1 MIKLTDLLKEIVAK
15 ELEEID
21 LVSGDANESTSL
33 ELLIEFMYE
42 GSREFSKVLKKDGIN
57 TRPQDFHNDPKMD
70 QMPGPGVI
78 KFIKQNAVDSQD
90 QLYVLI
96 SKYTNNILIYSLF
109 KIDEPL
115 KTMYVGKVAI
125 RNNDGPYSM
134 KRMYGI
140 DGKRVSWSHF
150 AKEYRGLGYG
160 SFLYDTVLYRYG
172 VLESDDTLYQGS
184 QKMWMYHMPRVAEF
198 FGGTVKNPG
207 GWSGGTGKGMPTL
220 VIPLTVDDVMDRGFV
235 KDSLGSFVAFHDS
248 IPSEIIKTA
257 TLTNGLS
264 YREGTLGIMFYD
276 LSINDKIW
284 DDAEKGP
291 RYDSE
296 SGRQFEEQ
304 SFIDWLES
312 EKGDTSFEEIISAM
326 TKISDMSYR
335 KLRPDAAEVIFV
347 LAEDATVI
355 ISKTGDSYDYTL
367 L

>member
-15 ELEEID
+15 ELEEIN
-21 LVSGDANESTSL
+21 LISGDADEQTSL
-33 ELLIEFMYE
+33 DLLVEFMYE
-42 GSREFSKVLKKDGIN
+42 GPREFSKVLKQDGIN
-57 TRPQDFHNDPKMD
+57 TRPQDFYNDPKMD
-70 QMPGPGVI
+70 EKPGPKI
-78 KFIKQNAVDSQD
+78 IEYIKQNAVDSQD
-90 QLYVLI
+90 QLYVLVN
-96 SKYTNNILIYSLF
+96 KYTNKLVHSLF

-115 KTMYVGKVAI
+115 KTMYVGKIAT
-125 RNNDGPYSM
+125 RDSNGPYSM
-134 KRMYGI
+134 KRMYDI
-140 DGKRVSWSHF
+140 DGKQVSWSHF
-150 AKEYRGLGYG
+150 AKEYKGLGYG

-172 VLESDDTLYQGS
+172 VLESDATLYQGS
-184 QKMWMYHMPRVAEF
+184 QKMWMFHMPRVAEF

-207 GWSGGTGKGMPTL
+207 GWGGGTGKGKPTL
-220 VIPLTVDDVMDRGFV
+220 VIPLTVDDVMDGTFV

-248 IPSEIIKTA
+248 VPSEIIKIA

-276 LSINDKIW
+276 LSINNKIW

-291 RYDSE
+291 RYDYKSD
-296 SGRQFEEQ
+296 RQFEEQ

-335 KLRPDAAEVIFV
+335 KLRLDAAEVIFV
-347 LAEDATVI
+347 LAKDATIVI
-355 ISKTGDSYDYTL
+355 SRTGDSYDYTL